1 MVTKAGLDAL
11 QEPDLEVLAN
21 MLEAIQDIVRLV
33 GPSLLTLDQLAQAFE
48 RFRAVLDDSAKRRK
62 ERSAITA
69 GEDFDEEEAEA
80 LEVIYHC
87 PACMTPPLLLMSR
100 PM

>member
-1 MVTKAGLDAL
+1 MMAVECHL

-21 MLEAIQDIVRLV
+21 MLEAIQDTVRLV
-33 GPSLLTLDQLAQAFE
+33 GLPLLTPDQLAQAFE
-48 RFRAVLDDSAKRRK
+48 RFKAVLDDSAKRRK

-80 LEVIYHC
+80 LEVIS
-87 PACMTPPLLLMSR
+87 PLHDPTLWTLN
-100 PM
+100 P